1 MQTNTVMHARS
12 MRLHRFGF
20 SHTLQALL
28 SGLEGNQNHIQQ
40 SVFPQGQAVSILL
53 KGELF
58 LWACGGICQL
68 CFFFFSAVCPKGTAR
83 ECYCF
88 LRCRFCH
95 HSLVG
100 LGAFLRLPTDLRE
113 SATAACV
120 GVGCVGAHIRDRVQ
134 HPHVKKTLYLSQQ
147 YMFLAFS
154 LSSPPSPGAVVGICS
169 SRMVDQKHTVLQLP
183 ARIIRFVLPC
193 VVTQAMM

>member
-1 MQTNTVMHARS
+1 MPGRCVYTALAFPTHCKPCCRGSKAIKTIYS
-12 MRLHRFGF
+12 SRF
-20 SHTLQALL
+20 SPKAKLC
-28 SGLEGNQNHIQQ
+28 
-40 SVFPQGQAVSILL
+40 PYCW
-53 KGELF
+53 KGS
-58 LWACGGICQL
+58 
-68 CFFFFSAVCPKGTAR
+68 CFYERAEESASCAFFFSAVCPKGTAR

-100 LGAFLRLPTDLRE
+100 LGAFLRLPTYLRE